1 MNVYKDYS
9 LKHFNTFNL
18 DVKTKYYYEVFDE
31 NELKDIIKVIQGAN
45 NFLILGSGS
54 NILFTKDFD
63 GIVIKYKRNDIE
75 ILHESE
81 NDVLIS
87 ADANVIWDDLVNCAV
102 NKNYYGLENLSL
114 IPGTVGAAPVQN
126 IGAYGVEV
134 SNVIEFVEGYKI
146 SSGEKKILYKEDC
159 AFAYRDSI
167 FKNEFKN
174 NFIITRV
181 AFRLSKEKKINVSY
195 RDLQNYFKDV
205 NINLI
210 TASDI
215 REAVIKIRKSK
226 LPDLGLFGN
235 AGSFFKNPEVSMAT
249 LELIRKDFADL
260 PFHKINDKYKIP
272 AAWLIE
278 KCGFKGKRIGNVGT
292 YEKQALVIINYGNA
306 TGEEIKNFADEIKK
320 AVYNKFNINLEYE
333 VMII

>member
-87 ADANVIWDDLVNCAV
+87 ADANVIWDDLVNYAV

-181 AFRLSKEKKINVSY
+181 TFRLSKEKKINVSY

-205 NINLI
+205 SINLI

-226 LPDLGLFGN
+226 LPDLALFGN
-235 AGSFFKNPEVSMAT
+235 AGSFFKNPEVPITT
-249 LELIRKDFADL
+249 LELIRKDYTDL